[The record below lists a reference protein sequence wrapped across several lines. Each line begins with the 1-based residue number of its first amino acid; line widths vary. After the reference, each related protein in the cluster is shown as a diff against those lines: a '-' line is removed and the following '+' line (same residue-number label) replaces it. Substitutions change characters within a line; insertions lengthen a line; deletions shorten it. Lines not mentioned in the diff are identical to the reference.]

1 MEAEESESR
10 GQGHHYRQSAARW
23 SARRSRSLRHRPG
36 RTNHRQASRGNKMTA
51 SLVGRI
57 VMRPAA
63 SAIVIALLSGCLYP
77 ARAQTSSKK
86 RLEAFAKLPDWT
98 GIWELDAFVGQA
110 DGQAFSAEGQR
121 RLKEYAAALRPSF
134 TSEYQAKYDE
144 IRKKIEAAIAADPDH
159 PPVTH
164 DPLCAPPPFPATSTP
179 GMYQWQV
186 TPANASS
193 TTPVGAVRHI
203 YTDARSPPPKDELW
217 PTLMGDSIGHWEG
230 DTLVVDTISTRK
242 RLYMGELS
250 GFFMPTSDQ
259 LHFTERVRMVNH
271 AQMQIDYTAEDP
283 GALAKPI
290 HATIVHVRVTDF
302 SRMVE
307 ETDCEQNE
315 RDPVVDGRF
324 KTIVK

>member
-1 MEAEESESR
+1 MLNVI
-10 GQGHHYRQSAARW
+10 GQIAV
-23 SARRSRSLRHRPG
+23 RHVPWAIAVALLG
-36 RTNHRQASRGNKMTA
+36 SC
-51 SLVGRI
+51 LF
-57 VMRPAA
+57 PAA
-63 SAIVIALLSGCLYP
+63 G
-77 ARAQTSSKK
+77 QTSSKERVK
-86 RLEAFAKLPDWT
+86 AFSKLPDWT

-110 DGQAFSAEGQR
+110 DGQQFSAEGQR
-121 RLKEYAAALRPSF
+121 RLREYAAALRPSF
-134 TSEYQAKYDE
+134 TPEYQAKYDE
-144 IRKKIEAAIAADPDH
+144 IRKKIEAAIAADPAH

-164 DPLCAPPPFPATSTP
+164 DPLCAPPAFPAISSP
-179 GMYQWQV
+179 GMYQWRL
-186 TPANASS
+186 TPEETTFIS
-193 TTPVGAVRHI
+193 TVGAVRHI
-203 YTDARSPPPKDELW
+203 YTDGRSHPPKDELW

-271 AQMQIDYTAEDP
+271 DQMQIDYTAEDP

-302 SRMVE
+302 NRMIE

-324 KTIVK
+324 KTVVK

>member
-1 MEAEESESR
+1 MMTNVLRRIA
-10 GQGHHYRQSAARW
+10 GHRVPWAIAAG
-23 SARRSRSLRHRPG
+23 L
-36 RTNHRQASRGNKMTA
+36 
-51 SLVGRI
+51 
-57 VMRPAA
+57 
-63 SAIVIALLSGCLYP
+63 IAGCLFP
-77 ARAQTSSKK
+77 AGGQTSSKERVK
-86 RLEAFAKLPDWT
+86 SFAKLPDWT

-110 DGQAFSAEGQR
+110 DGQQFSAEGQR

-134 TSEYQAKYDE
+134 TAEYQTKYDE

-164 DPLCAPPPFPATSTP
+164 DPLCATPPFPATSTP
-179 GMYQWQV
+179 GMYQWRV
-186 TPANASS
+186 TPEEATFIS
-193 TTPVGAVRHI
+193 TVGAVRHI
-203 YTDARSPPPKDELW
+203 YTDGRSHPPKDELW
-217 PTLMGDSIGHWEG
+217 PTLMGDSIGHWDG

-259 LHFTERVRMVNH
+259 LHFTERIRMVNH
-271 AQMQIDYTAEDP
+271 NQMQIDYTVEDP
-283 GALAKPI
+283 IALAKPI

-315 RDPVVDGRF
+315 RDPVVNGRF
-324 KTIVK
+324 QTVVK